1 MSGLSCPSTKLCV
14 ALAGEDIA
22 TSTNPTVRRPAWAPT
37 AVAYSLP
44 PEGSFG
50 SISCPSASLCVA
62 VDDRGDAVTTKDPA
76 GPGSSWKFAKVGLTG
91 ISCPSTTLCVST
103 NGNNYA
109 ATSTAPAT
117 GRSSWHLWQV
127 YFPGLSQGG
136 PSGGTAIEPTPGP
149 YSAPLVGVKC
159 LSTKLCIACDQ
170 AGDLVTSTD
179 PQSTHWT
186 VGTHDLNWLSWHGTT
201 WCAAVDNAGD
211 VLTTTDPAGP
221 ASAWTVRH
229 IDGSH
234 SITGISCP
242 TATLCVAV
250 DNAGDVIHGT
260 ATSAS
265 AVST

>member
-1 MSGLSCPSTKLCV
+1 
-14 ALAGEDIA
+14 
-22 TSTNPTVRRPAWAPT
+22 
-37 AVAYSLP
+37 
-44 PEGSFG
+44 
-50 SISCPSASLCVA
+50 
-62 VDDRGDAVTTKDPA
+62 
-76 GPGSSWKFAKVGLTG
+76 
-91 ISCPSTTLCVST
+91 
-103 NGNNYA
+103 
-109 ATSTAPAT
+109 
-117 GRSSWHLWQV
+117 
-127 YFPGLSQGG
+127 
-136 PSGGTAIEPTPGP
+136 
-149 YSAPLVGVKC
+149 
-159 LSTKLCIACDQ
+159 
-170 AGDLVTSTD
+170 
-179 PQSTHWT
+179 
-186 VGTHDLNWLSWHGTT
+186 LSWHGTT